1 MSPSDPTTSTSAV
14 TYIGSGLVFVNSFG
28 AGVTTAYKNAIASA
42 ENFFQSHFTNAVTLN
57 LKFDLGSLSDQFS
70 AQNFFNPVRNV
81 SLFNFVNA
89 HSNSR
94 NHLRP
99 NHRCQ
104 FALTHH
110 GSDPWP
116 GVCYPDRYGQDIGAC
131 RRGHWHRRHDHSK
144 QQFIMDLRGR
154 RYRRSRARNLR
165 RGMGRIGGLG
175 IQIGWSGPM
184 DLFRYSA
191 GHNRDYRGPDQTY
204 FSVDD
209 QNLLLPYAVP
219 YNQLGIYGLIS
230 AIGPMP

>member
-1 MSPSDPTTSTSAV
+1 MFPAKPRVGVSRMSPSDPTTSTSAV

-81 SLFNFVNA
+81 SLNFVNA

-144 QQFIMDLRGR
+144 QQFIIDLWGR

-165 RGMGRIGGLG
+165 RGHGADWRIG
-175 IQIGWSGPM
+175 
-184 DLFRYSA
+184 YSK
-191 GHNRDYRGPDQTY
+191 RLVGPDG
-204 FSVDD
+204 SVP
-209 QNLLLPYAVP
+209 LLGGA
-219 YNQLGIYGLIS
+219 
-230 AIGPMP
+230 